1 MSAPAIWIIL
11 PFIAGVLIFF
21 LLGEKYAAY
30 VGGGISVILSL
41 IALFIPIDT
50 ALLLGSVS
58 LKIAPA
64 IEVLGRSFAFSTA
77 DGPLLAV
84 IYGLAA
90 LWFFGTEASGT
101 ANRFVSLGLMI
112 IALLT
117 ASIAV
122 EPFLYAA
129 LLLEMA
135 AMLVVPLLVP
145 LYQKPGRGV
154 VRFIIYQTLAMPFI
168 LFSGWMLA
176 GVEASPGDLGTT
188 IQAGVML
195 SMGFAFLFA
204 IFPLYNWIP
213 QLMEEASPYSTGF
226 LLWALPTFT
235 VIFALGFLD
244 RYTWLKNTPQIS
256 NAILFAGV
264 IMTASSGIFG
274 ALQRHLGRIL
284 GYAAIAEAGLLLV
297 ALGLQ
302 SFELVNIVFLILIPR
317 GLELSVWAL
326 ALSIIKRHA
335 YPLKF
340 SDIQGLARK
349 YPVAVF
355 ALLIAHFSMAGFP
368 LLAGF
373 PSRLAVWQELS
384 SQSLVASFWVFLG
397 LFGLLIAAVRTMAA
411 FVMAD
416 KEDVKW
422 EWNESWVQTAMLGI
436 GTLGLLILGLFPQV
450 LQPFLTNLPVL
461 FEHLSQ

>member
-1 MSAPAIWIIL
+1 MSAPIIWIAVPFAAGALIL
-11 PFIAGVLIFF
+11 L
-21 LLGEKYAAY
+21 LLGERYSAY
-30 VGGGISVILSL
+30 VGGGISALLAL

-50 ALLLGSVS
+50 ALLLGEVS
-58 LKIAPA
+58 LKISPA
-64 IEVLGRSFAFSTA
+64 IQFFGRSFELTDA
-77 DGPLLAV
+77 DGPLIAL

-101 ANRFVSLGLMI
+101 AHRFVSLGLMI

-145 LYQKPGRGV
+145 LYQRPGRGV

-195 SMGFAFLFA
+195 TMGFAFLFA
-204 IFPLYNWIP
+204 VFPLYNWIP
-213 QLMEEASPYSTGF
+213 QLMEEASPYATGF

-244 RYTWLKNTPQIS
+244 RYTWLGNTPQIA
-256 NAILFAGV
+256 NAILFSGV
-264 IMTASSGIFG
+264 IMTASGGILG
-274 ALQRHLGRIL
+274 SLQRHLGRIL
-284 GYAAIAEAGLLLV
+284 AYAAIAETGLLLLT
-297 ALGLQ
+297 LGLQ
-302 SFELVNIVFLILIPR
+302 SADLVNIVFLMLIPR
-317 GLELSVWAL
+317 GLEFSVWSL
-326 ALSIIKRHA
+326 ALSIIKRSA

-340 SDIQGLARK
+340 SDVQGMARN
-349 YPVAVF
+349 YPVATA
-355 ALLIAHFSMAGFP
+355 ALIIAHLSVAGFP

-373 PSRLAVWQELS
+373 PSRLALWQELS
-384 SQSLVASFWVFLG
+384 LQSLAASVWVFLG
-397 LFGLLIAAVRTMAA
+397 LAGLLIAAIRTLAA
-411 FVMAD
+411 LVMAT
-416 KEDVKW
+416 EDTQWTVK
-422 EWNESWVQTAMLGI
+422 ESWVQISMLGI
-436 GTLGLLILGLFPQV
+436 GTVGLFLLGLFPQT
-450 LQPFLTNLPVL
+450 LQPFLSNLPNL
-461 FEHLSQ
+461 FEHLFQ

>member
-1 MSAPAIWIIL
+1 MSAPILWIAL
-11 PFIAGVLIFF
+11 PFIAGALILL

-30 VGGGISVILSL
+30 VGGGISAVLSL
-41 IALFIPIDT
+41 IAFFIPIDT
-50 ALLLGSVS
+50 ALLLGAVS
-58 LKIAPA
+58 IKIAPA
-64 IEVLGRSFAFSTA
+64 IEVFGRSFELSTA
-77 DGPLLAV
+77 DGPLLA
-84 IYGLAA
+84 IFYGLAA

-101 ANRFVSLGLMI
+101 AHRFVSLGLMI

-176 GVEASPGDLGTT
+176 GVEASPGDLNTT
-188 IQAGVML
+188 LQSGVML

-204 IFPLYNWIP
+204 VFPLYNWIP
-213 QLMEEASPYSTGF
+213 QLMEEASPYATGF
-226 LLWALPTFT
+226 LLWALPAFT

-244 RYTWLKNTPQIS
+244 RYTWLRNTPQIT
-256 NAILFAGV
+256 NAMLFAGV
-264 IMTASSGIFG
+264 IMTASAGVFG

-284 GYAAIAEAGLLLV
+284 GYAAIAETGLLLL

-302 SFELVNIVFLILIPR
+302 SFNLVNIVFLTLIPR

-326 ALSIIKRHA
+326 ALSIIKRKA

-340 SDIQGLARK
+340 SDVQGLARK
-349 YPVAVF
+349 YPMAVG
-355 ALLIAHFSMAGFP
+355 ALVIAHLSVAGFP

-373 PSRLAVWQELS
+373 PSRLALWQELS
-384 SQSLVASFWVFLG
+384 IQSLTASFWVFLG
-397 LFGLLIAAVRTMAA
+397 LAGLLIAAVRTLAA
-411 FVMAD
+411 FVMAG
-416 KEDVKW
+416 EDAKW
-422 EWNESWVQTAMLGI
+422 ELNESWIQTAMLG
-436 GTLGLLILGLFPQV
+436 LGVFGLFILGMFPQI
-450 LQPFLTNLPVL
+450 LQPFLDSLPAL
-461 FEHLSQ
+461 FEHLGQ